1 MCTSRHS
8 GDTHASATRCVV
20 KFRLLTASHS
30 HRTPLNDGPQAV
42 QAVHII
48 RAEISTLMKGDGR
61 DLPPHT
67 GCVRNYP
74 ETVELLQEQYPD
86 VFQAAW
92 RQSDP
97 NLKRET
103 NPNTLGGQ
111 P

>member
-1 MCTSRHS
+1 MCTSRHL

-30 HRTPLNDGPQAV
+30 HRTPLNDGAQAV
-42 QAVHII
+42 QAVRVI
-48 RAEISTLMKGDGR
+48 RAEISSLMKGD
-61 DLPPHT
+61 LQPHM

-74 ETVELLQEQYPD
+74 ESVELLQERYPD
-86 VFQAAW
+86 VFKAAW

-97 NLKRET
+97 NLKRKT
-103 NPNTLGGQ
+103 NPNTLGAQ